1 MKSFLLITALTLTVF
16 TAQPMNSLKQ
26 QSYLAIKDFFQLNN
40 NQSLVLNG
48 QHVSTPAEYGKTCR
62 ITIDFTQPGNEFIA
76 ISGEYT
82 PFTKVGDGIFF
93 NAAEDSFT
101 DLSYQ
106 KDSLIIEQTIND
118 SFSTW
123 TKNTLEF
130 HKKNQSLV
138 VNFQQTNSFLFFT
151 DHIKKQCIVVPEHK

>member
-1 MKSFLLITALTLTVF
+1 MKNFLLITALTLTVF
-16 TAQPMNSLKQ
+16 TAQSMNNFKQ
-26 QSYLAIKDFFQLNN
+26 QSYFAIKDFFQLNN
-40 NQSLVLNG
+40 QTLVLNG
-48 QHVSTPAEYGKTCR
+48 LHVSTPPEYGKTCR
-62 ITIDFTQPGNEFIA
+62 ITIDFSQPGKEFLV

-82 PFTKVGDGIFF
+82 PYTKVGDGIFF

-101 DLSYQ
+101 DLSYK
-106 KDSLIIEQTIND
+106 KDILIIEQTLND

-130 HKKNQSLV
+130 RKNAQSLL

-151 DHIKKQCIVVPEHK
+151 DSIKKQCIVVAEHK